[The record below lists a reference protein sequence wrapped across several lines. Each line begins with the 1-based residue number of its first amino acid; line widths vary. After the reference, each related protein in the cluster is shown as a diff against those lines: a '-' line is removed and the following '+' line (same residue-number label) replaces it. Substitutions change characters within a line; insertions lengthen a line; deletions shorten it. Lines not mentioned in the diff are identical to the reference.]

1 MKQRAE
7 PSDDGDALPEGINR
21 LDKLARF
28 RALLDQSNDAIFLAQ
43 APSGRLVDVNAS
55 ACRQLGYT
63 RQELLTRSLNDLV
76 PSGAAAQIDA
86 LCAQERRGEQ
96 DHERIITKLRKRDG
110 ETLLAEIT
118 VQRVTFQDV
127 TYVVAVAR
135 DVTGRMQDELKL
147 KEAERRFRTL
157 LDNVR
162 LIAVGLDREG
172 KVTYANPYLLELTGH
187 TLKDVLGKDWFQT
200 FIPERDRPQVGIVFK
215 DTLSSKIKPHHEN
228 PILTREGQERLIA
241 WNNTLLLDPAGKPV
255 GVMSIGK
262 DITERVQVEEEIRHR
277 NRELALLNRVIA
289 AATSTLDVNQVLR
302 VTCRELAHAFSL
314 PQAAAALLNAEGT
327 HATVVAE
334 YMAPGRPSGLGRPI
348 FVAGNPAT
356 QYVLEHK
363 APLAVTDAQTDERMA
378 ANRTLMR
385 DRGTVSLLIIPIIVR
400 GRVVGTI
407 GLDAIERREFSEEE
421 IALAQNVAAAAGQV
435 LETARLYQALQRHAE
450 QLQEMVA
457 ERTAELQV
465 ALTQAREADR
475 VKSQFVSN
483 VSHELRTPLTNL
495 KLYLNLLTRGY
506 PEKREIYL
514 DTLQREADRLQ
525 YLIESLLDL
534 SRLDLGKTRSRLQPT
549 DLNLLVSSL
558 MTDRGALAADRGLSL
573 DVELEKTLPP
583 ALADRKLI
591 ERVLTNLLTNAINY
605 TPTGGA
611 VMLCTATAEKEA
623 QKWVTFS
630 VTDTGTGISQEEQ
643 RHLFERFYRG
653 QAGRASDAPGT
664 GLGLAISKAIVE
676 QHGGRITVE
685 SQIGQGSIF
694 TVWLY
699 PA

>member
-1 MKQRAE
+1 V
-7 PSDDGDALPEGINR
+7 L
-21 LDKLARF
+21 F
-28 RALLDQSNDAIFLAQ
+28 RS
-43 APSGRLVDVNAS
+43 
-55 ACRQLGYT
+55 
-63 RQELLTRSLNDLV
+63 
-76 PSGAAAQIDA
+76 
-86 LCAQERRGEQ
+86 
-96 DHERIITKLRKRDG
+96 
-110 ETLLAEIT
+110 
-118 VQRVTFQDV
+118 
-127 TYVVAVAR
+127 
-135 DVTGRMQDELKL
+135 
-147 KEAERRFRTL
+147 
-157 LDNVR
+157 
-162 LIAVGLDREG
+162 
-172 KVTYANPYLLELTGH
+172 
-187 TLKDVLGKDWFQT
+187 
-200 FIPERDRPQVGIVFK
+200 
-215 DTLSSKIKPHHEN
+215 
-228 PILTREGQERLIA
+228 
-241 WNNTLLLDPAGKPV
+241 
-255 GVMSIGK
+255 
-262 DITERVQVEEEIRHR
+262 
-277 NRELALLNRVIA
+277 
-289 AATSTLDVNQVLR
+289 
-302 VTCRELAHAFSL
+302 
-314 PQAAAALLNAEGT
+314 
-327 HATVVAE
+327 
-334 YMAPGRPSGLGRPI
+334 
-348 FVAGNPAT
+348 
-356 QYVLEHK
+356 YVLEHK

-534 SRLDLGKTRSRLQPT
+534 SRLDLGKTRARLQPT
-549 DLNLLVSSL
+549 DLNLLVSTL
-558 MTDRGALAADRGLSL
+558 VTDRGTLAADWGLSL